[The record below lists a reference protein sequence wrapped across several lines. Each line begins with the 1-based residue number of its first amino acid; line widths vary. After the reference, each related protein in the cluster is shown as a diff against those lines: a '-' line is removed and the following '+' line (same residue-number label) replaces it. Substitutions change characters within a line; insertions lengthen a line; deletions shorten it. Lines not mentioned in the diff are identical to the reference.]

1 MEGLKGIVPQAVK
14 NIYHLFQAA
23 VATVIYGF
31 PSRKIKIIGVTGT
44 DGKTTTVSLLYHILK
59 SAGYK
64 VSMISTVNAIVGE
77 ARFDTGFHV
86 TTPSPF
92 EIQKFLRMMVKAGSE
107 YAVLEITSHSLDQN
121 RVAFVNFAEAII
133 TNVTNEHLDY
143 HGSYDKYLLSKA
155 KILNAVKYRILNADD
170 ESFKKLSSL
179 GSGKMLSVGT
189 KEGVDFLAKDVKS
202 TQNRLDFNIQTK
214 YKDVETQSVSVSTPL
229 RGEFNVQ
236 NILLAVACAKTLDVV
251 DKEITKAL
259 KDFPGVEGR
268 MENIDEGQKFQ
279 VIVDFAHTP
288 NSLEKALKS
297 LKNIT
302 RNKLICVFGSAGER
316 DVGKR
321 PEMGRV
327 AAEGCDIT
335 ILTGEDPRHESVGAI
350 INQIAFGVE
359 QKGGVLNQNYWKI
372 PDRSRAIEKAI
383 GLLANDGDTV
393 AIFGK
398 GHEKSM
404 SIDGVEYPW
413 SDQMA
418 ARNSLQVRLNK

>member
-31 PSRKIKIIGVTGT
+31 PSRNIKIIGVTGT

-143 HGSYDKYLLSKA
+143 HGSYDKYLRSKA

-316 DVGKR
+316 DIGKR

-327 AAEGCDIT
+327 AADGCDIT

>member
-44 DGKTTTVSLLYHILK
+44 DGKTPTVSLLSHIRK

-64 VSMISTVNAIVGE
+64 ASMISTVNAIVGE

-143 HGSYDKYLLSKA
+143 HGSYDKYLRSKA

-214 YKDVETQSVSVSTPL
+214 YKDGETQSVSVSTPL

-279 VIVDFAHTP
+279 VVVDFAHTP
-288 NSLEKALKS
+288 NSREKAIKS
-297 LKNIT
+297 LKHIT
-302 RNKLICVFGSAGER
+302 RNKLIWVFVSAVER
-316 DVGKR
+316 EVGKR
-321 PEMGRV
+321 R
-327 AAEGCDIT
+327 
-335 ILTGEDPRHESVGAI
+335 
-350 INQIAFGVE
+350 
-359 QKGGVLNQNYWKI
+359 
-372 PDRSRAIEKAI
+372 
-383 GLLANDGDTV
+383 
-393 AIFGK
+393 
-398 GHEKSM
+398 
-404 SIDGVEYPW
+404 
-413 SDQMA
+413 
-418 ARNSLQVRLNK
+418 

>member
-121 RVAFVNFAEAII
+121 RVAFVNFSEAII

-143 HGSYDKYLLSKA
+143 NGSYDKYLLSKA
-155 KILNAVKYRILNADD
+155 KILNTVKYRILNADD

-189 KEGVDFLAKDVKS
+189 KEGVDFLAKDIKS
-202 TQNRLDFNIQTK
+202 TQNRLDFDIQTK
-214 YKDVETQSVSVSTPL
+214 YKDGETQSVSVSTPL

-251 DKEITKAL
+251 DKEITRAL

-279 VIVDFAHTP
+279 VVVDFAHTP

-302 RNKLICVFGSAGER
+302 KNKLICVFGSAGER
-316 DVGKR
+316 DIGKR

-327 AAEGCDIT
+327 AADGCDIT

-398 GHEKSM
+398 VHEKSM